1 MPMEVPVGLGVVGV
15 GDKREDGMASGRLG
29 GSRTEFTPEGL
40 LDWQRC
46 LNFTVSRKGKT
57 CRGF

>member
-1 MPMEVPVGLGVVGV
+1 MGLGVVGV